1 MLHPRRVAGSVG
13 AITRLFSATFLL
25 PAVFALLYDAP
36 DLVWGLH
43 VPVNALWFLLAAAI
57 ALTFGLALE
66 RLGDGSYDLGNREA
80 YLSVGLGWIALCVLA
95 SVPFLLTGTLPNV
108 ADALFEAMSGLT
120 TTGASVIPVL
130 EDVAPS
136 VHIWRATLQFL
147 GGMGIIVL
155 SVAVLSRLTQ
165 GSMQML
171 QAEVPGPSFQRSTP
185 RVMHAVL
192 MMWRLYLGIAA
203 AFFAIMVGLLM
214 GRHDMGIQ
222 EAIYEATIHTF
233 ATVST
238 GGFSN
243 HSASIAFFHDPL
255 LELLV
260 IGGMLLAGTN
270 FALLILVKQGQ
281 WRRLVRDGEWRLYA
295 GNFVLVTGVMA
306 VVLWRAGSGA
316 LEALRDSSFIVA
328 SMMTSTG
335 FATADY
341 SLWPAATHLLIL
353 FIMVAG
359 GMAGSTAGGMKLAR
373 VLLFMQ
379 VVARQV
385 RQVLHPRAI
394 MPIRVGGQVV
404 HDRTIMTAAA
414 FFISFMAIWLVGTL
428 ALELTDP
435 LFHDGTDA
443 ASASLSALSN
453 IGPGLGVVGPTE
465 NFAGLTVA
473 SKAILTAEM
482 WFGRLEIFTAL
493 LVFLPETWRN

>member
-1 MLHPRRVAGSVG
+1 M
-13 AITRLFSATFLL
+13 
-25 PAVFALLYDAP
+25 
-36 DLVWGLH
+36 
-43 VPVNALWFLLAAAI
+43 
-57 ALTFGLALE
+57 
-66 RLGDGSYDLGNREA
+66 
-80 YLSVGLGWIALCVLA
+80 
-95 SVPFLLTGTLPNV
+95 
-108 ADALFEAMSGLT
+108 
-120 TTGASVIPVL
+120 
-130 EDVAPS
+130 
-136 VHIWRATLQFL
+136 
-147 GGMGIIVL
+147 
-155 SVAVLSRLTQ
+155 
-165 GSMQML
+165 
-171 QAEVPGPSFQRSTP
+171 
-185 RVMHAVL
+185 
-192 MMWRLYLGIAA
+192 
-203 AFFAIMVGLLM
+203 
-214 GRHDMGIQ
+214 
-222 EAIYEATIHTF
+222 
-233 ATVST
+233 
-238 GGFSN
+238 
-243 HSASIAFFHDPL
+243 
-255 LELLV
+255 
-260 IGGMLLAGTN
+260 
-270 FALLILVKQGQ
+270 
-281 WRRLVRDGEWRLYA
+281 RDGEWRLYA